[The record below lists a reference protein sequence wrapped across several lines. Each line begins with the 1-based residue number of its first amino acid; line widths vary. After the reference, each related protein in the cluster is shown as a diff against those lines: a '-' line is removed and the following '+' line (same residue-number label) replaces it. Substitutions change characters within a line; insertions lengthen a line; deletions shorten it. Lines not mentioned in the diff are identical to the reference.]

1 MGRLE
6 TSIPRGRRK
15 LVAVIR
21 QANDIIQIDD
31 VVSALSIGR
40 PEATKL
46 LSRWTSQGWLRRVG
60 SGAYVAVQ
68 LDSLESEQVL
78 DDPWVLVPALYA
90 PAYIG
95 GWTAAEHWD
104 LTEQMFRQ
112 ILVMTAQPV
121 REKHQMRHGAQFIL
135 RHIQERKLFGA
146 RPVWRSRSKIL
157 VSDVHRTVIDL
168 LDDPSTGGGSQH
180 VSDCMSSYLKRTD
193 RNDDVLISYAEMLGN
208 GAVFKRLGFLIEKYP
223 DAAALAEACQAHLT
237 NGNAKLDPSLEC
249 SRLISKWRLW
259 VPPNWATGGMHD

>member
-1 MGRLE
+1 MNKLDI
-6 TSIPRGRRK
+6 SIPRGRRK
-15 LVAVIR
+15 LGSVIR
-21 QANDIIQIDD
+21 KAGDIIQIDD

-40 PEATKL
+40 PEAAKL
-46 LSRWTSQGWLRRVG
+46 LSRWTRQGWLRRVG
-60 SGAYVAVQ
+60 PGAYAAAQ
-68 LDSLESEQVL
+68 LDSLESEHVL

-121 REKHQMRHGAQFIL
+121 REKHQTRHGAQFML
-135 RHIQERKLFGA
+135 RHIQERKLFGTK
-146 RPVWRSRSKIL
+146 PVWRSRSRIL
-157 VSDVHRTVIDL
+157 VSDVHRTMIDL
-168 LDDPSTGGGSQH
+168 LDDPSSGGGSQH
-180 VSDCMSSYLKRTD
+180 VADCLSSYLRCAD
-193 RNDDVLISYAEMLGN
+193 RNDDVLIGYAETLGN
-208 GAVFKRLGFLIEKYP
+208 GAVFKRLGFLAEEHP
-223 DAAALAEACQAHLT
+223 DAAALAEACRVHLT

-259 VPPNWATGGMHD
+259 VPPNWATGRAHD